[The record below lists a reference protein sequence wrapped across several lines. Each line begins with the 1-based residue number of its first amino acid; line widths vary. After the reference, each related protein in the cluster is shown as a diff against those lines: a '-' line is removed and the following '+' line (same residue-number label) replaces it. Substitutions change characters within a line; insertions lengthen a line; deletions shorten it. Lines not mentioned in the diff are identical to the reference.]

1 MCEQLWGGIQNKLI
15 ASVCDSHKAVEV
27 NLGFYGALS
36 KESGHAYLPG
46 VGWEGELSHFKFPF
60 ELELD
65 SALLCEI
72 KEQEDL
78 LGSVTSFLTE

>member
-1 MCEQLWGGIQNKLI
+1 MGPSARNQNIHI
-15 ASVCDSHKAVEV
+15 AGE
-27 NLGFYGALS
+27 
-36 KESGHAYLPG
+36 
-46 VGWEGELSHFKFPF
+46 GWEGELSHFKFPL

-78 LGSVTSFLTE
+78 LGSVTSFLPE